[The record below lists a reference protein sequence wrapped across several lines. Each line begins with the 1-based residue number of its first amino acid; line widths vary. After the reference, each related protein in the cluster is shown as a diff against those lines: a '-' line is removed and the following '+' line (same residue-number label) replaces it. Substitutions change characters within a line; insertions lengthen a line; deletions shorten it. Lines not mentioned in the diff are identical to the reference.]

1 MISENTLKNILSN
14 LLETYLECNSI
25 ILCISFS
32 NEQGNCKSY
41 FGGIRIIKS
50 NIVLSIINVSQ
61 KELRDCAETIKS
73 FNIKY
78 IFVDVEKKLPFEFTL
93 NSQSKKSN
101 IEYSNIFAEASENL
115 SFAEIVPWSSTEIT
129 GYAAINLLREE
140 LGNNLSGKEITLI
153 GLGAIGYQLSLSLI
167 REGVKVNC
175 YTKNYTQGLIKVNSI
190 NTIKSEYTL
199 SSFNL
204 YRSLR
209 TAILSSSILI
219 ECSSS
224 INSIDKLSLEDF
236 KLHKLILDI
245 GKQAFTKDFI
255 ENIST
260 YNINFKRLDISNTL
274 SELIYNKLNPPLINK
289 TNPSKVKFNSEIN
302 LISGGWK
309 GLPGDI
315 VVDNPYTPRFVIGII
330 NTIFTIDP
338 IYTSLKNG

>member
-1 MISENTLKNILSN
+1 MKEKNSQFLWNNSINLVIGGSGLLSKRPTRYNSSNWPSYYKAAKGIKIQSIKNKWYKDFSEFSIGCN
-14 LLETYLECNSI
+14 LLGYRPKEHHI
-25 ILCISFS
+25 IL
-32 NEQGNCKSY
+32 
-41 FGGIRIIKS
+41 
-50 NIVLSIINVSQ
+50 
-61 KELRDCAETIKS
+61 
-73 FNIKY
+73 
-78 IFVDVEKKLPFEFTL
+78 KKLYKSPSLTTL
-93 NSQSKKSN
+93 PSP
-101 IEYSNIFAEASENL
+101 EEPYLAEDLNIFLKTNKL
-115 SFAEIVPWSSTEIT
+115 WRFTR
-129 GYAAINLLREE
+129 G
-140 LGNNLSGKEITLI
+140 
-153 GLGAIGYQLSLSLI
+153 
-167 REGVKVNC
+167 GVKVNC
-175 YTKNYTQGLIKVNSI
+175 YTKNYTQGLIKANSI
-190 NTIKSEYTL
+190 STIKSEYTL

-204 YRSLR
+204 YKSLR
-209 TAILSSSILI
+209 TAILSSAILI

-315 VVDNPYTPRFVIGII
+315 VVDNAYIPRFVIGII
-330 NTIFTIDP
+330 NTTFTIDP
-338 IYTSLKNG
+338 IYTSFKKWLNSN